1 MQGSAKAFTGERGD
15 SAIVVG
21 MPAGHRAPT
30 ARLRR
35 LASELRRLRA
45 ASGLSREDVSERT
58 GINPATLFRVET
70 ARARPQ
76 ARTLLT
82 LLDLYQ
88 VTDPARSELATLA
101 RQSAEQVWLQVLS
114 SDLPEE
120 YTAYI
125 SFEGEARSLLNYE
138 GQFVPGLLQTEDYAR
153 AALRAG
159 LPAASKEEIENL
171 VQARIS
177 RQGMLGR
184 EDPPRLWV
192 IVDEAV
198 IRRRVGGPT
207 VMRTQLSRLT
217 EAADLPH
224 VTFQVIPFDVGGH
237 PGMAGAFVIMKFG
250 EPAASEVV
258 YIENTAVDLF
268 LEQDNDLTRYN
279 GIFEHLRALALP
291 PEASVSLTAAA
302 ARQM

>member
-1 MQGSAKAFTGERGD
+1 MQGIAKALVGVRAGG
-15 SAIVVG
+15 AIVVA
-21 MPAGHRAPT
+21 MPAGNRAPT

-58 GINPATLFRVET
+58 GINTATLFRVET

-88 VTDPARSELATLA
+88 VTDPARADLAALA
-101 RQSAEQVWLQVLS
+101 RQSAEQVWLQVFS
-114 SDLPEE
+114 SELPEE

-138 GQFVPGLLQTEDYAR
+138 CQFVPGLLQTEDYAR

-171 VQARIS
+171 VQARMS
-177 RQGMLGR
+177 RQGVLDR
-184 EDPPRLWV
+184 EEPPRLWV

-198 IRRRVGGPT
+198 IRRRVGGPA
-207 VMRTQLSRLT
+207 VMRAQLSRLA

-237 PGMAGAFVIMKFG
+237 PGMAGSFVIMKFG

-258 YIENTAVDLF
+258 YIENIAVDLF

-291 PEASVSLTAAA
+291 PEASASLAAGA